1 VRATTVN
8 SLLTKSRKYFKTEV
22 QLVIKAQKIMSSRSN
37 KKKTPSSIM
46 RVADPAGGDVVI
58 VPNGNVPGSG
68 SLPTNKSDQKLVNED
83 YLDNA
88 VSRSSQSSSSSSVV
102 QRTMSADAS
111 ANRRTK
117 ITSAQWLTVFVLC
130 YVNLINYMDR
140 FTLAGKST
148 L

>member
-1 VRATTVN
+1 
-8 SLLTKSRKYFKTEV
+8 L
-22 QLVIKAQKIMSSRSN
+22 IKEQTISSRTN
-37 KKKTPSSIM
+37 KKTPSSM
-46 RVADPAGGDVVI
+46 LRVADPAGGDVGI
-58 VPNGNVPGSG
+58 VPNENVPRSR
-68 SLPTNKSDQKLVNED
+68 SENLRTNKSDQKLVNED

-88 VSRSSQSSSSSSVV
+88 VSRSRRSSSSSVV
-102 QRTMSADAS
+102 QRTMFADAA

-140 FTLAGKST
+140 FTIAGKST